1 MNPIGFVLPAATIGL
16 GSLLL
21 RPQRGFFTPARLA
34 TREAPQV
41 PILQPQITLEEIHHD
56 EIVITDHPVERGARV
71 SDHFYKQPA
80 EVIIRCAWSNSPAV
94 GMARD
99 QLLVGS
105 AIGAASA
112 VGGTAVRIAAAASPS
127 LAGIRTIQSILSGNA
142 ANQVA
147 SIYEALLALQ
157 VSGIP
162 FDIYTGKRSYA
173 DMLFR
178 SLHVTTAQATE
189 NTLMLTATCRQ
200 VLFAYTRVINTTVN
214 NDALANSN
222 DTAITEQGAVATKAS
237 PDVTVPTP

>member
-34 TREAPQV
+34 TREVPVA
-41 PILQPQITLEEIHHD
+41 PILQPQITIEELHHD
-56 EIVITDHPVERGARV
+56 EIVITDHPVEKGARI

-80 EVIIRCAWSNSPAV
+80 EVVIRCAWSNSPSPSIGLLGQAV
-94 GMARD
+94 G
-99 QLLVGS
+99 VV
-105 AIGAASA
+105 SA
-112 VGGTAVRIAAAASPS
+112 VGGSLARIAAAAGPS
-127 LAGIRTIQSILSGNA
+127 LAGLRTIQSVLNGSA

-147 SIYEALLALQ
+147 SIYQALLALQ

-178 SLHVTTAQATE
+178 SLHVSTDHSTE
-189 NTLMLTATCRQ
+189 NSLMLTATCRQ
-200 VLFAYTRVINTTVN
+200 VLIAYTKVINTTVN
-214 NDALANSN
+214 NDALANPN
-222 DTAITEQGAVATKAS
+222 DSSVTEQGAVSTKEAA
-237 PDVTVPTP
+237 DVEVPGS